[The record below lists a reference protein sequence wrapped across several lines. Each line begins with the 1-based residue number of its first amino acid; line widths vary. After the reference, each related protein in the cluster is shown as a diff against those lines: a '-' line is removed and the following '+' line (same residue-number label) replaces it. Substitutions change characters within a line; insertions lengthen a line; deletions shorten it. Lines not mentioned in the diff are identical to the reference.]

1 MNNLNSSS
9 PVLLRAY
16 VPRSNSATGVTLGAV
31 MTALCGFALWRS
43 LSSPGGAPLAL
54 TVLLALIGLAMLWG
68 TAYFAVSIMRPPLIL
83 AATPRGILTYLDL
96 KSHRY
101 MDAGQMIPWQT
112 IARIDY
118 YTTVNAIMPEGAR
131 GRFRVDTV
139 RLQLKPGH
147 GLNLD
152 DLSILRP
159 LSFPT
164 SDVGDNTGIDWDN
177 TVFLNATTDFGT
189 PQSLAEGLEDLRR
202 TSGEP
207 R

>member
-1 MNNLNSSS
+1 MNNPSSSS

-43 LSSPGGAPLAL
+43 LSSPGGAPVAL

-68 TAYFAVSIMRPPLIL
+68 TAYFAVSLMRPPLIL

-96 KSHRY
+96 NSHRY
-101 MDAGQMIPWQT
+101 IDTGQVIPWQT
-112 IARIDY
+112 IVHIDY
-118 YTTVNAIMPEGAR
+118 YWTVNAIMPEGAR
-131 GRFRVDTV
+131 GQFRVDAV

-147 GLNLD
+147 GLPVRE
-152 DLSILRP
+152 LSILGP
-159 LSFPT
+159 LSFPRL
-164 SDVGDNTGIDWDN
+164 DAGDNTGIDWDN
-177 TVFLNATTDFGT
+177 TVFLNAATDFGT
-189 PQSLAEGLEDLRR
+189 PQSLAEGLEHLRR